1 MSDTKETTRPMTAEE
16 FWEEEAIPKVD
27 PFTRPFKF
35 AEIYADYRVA
45 FYLKNKPTKTFAQR
59 LNEAKDQQQ
68 PKPLDPFEGAPEWAE
83 WRAADRD
90 GGEHWYAQEPQQED
104 FLGIHDANGFYM
116 RCPDRRLKYT
126 DWRQSPAKRQQ

>member
-1 MSDTKETTRPMTAEE
+1 MTKDTTRPMTAEE
-16 FWEEEAIPKVD
+16 YWEEEAIQNVD
-27 PFTRPFKF
+27 PFTSPFKF
-35 AEIYADYRVA
+35 AEAYADYRLRFEQEQKA
-45 FYLKNKPTKTFAQR
+45 R
-59 LNEAKDQQQ
+59 
-68 PKPLDPFEGAPEWAE
+68 PLDPFEGAPEWAE

-126 DWRQSPAKRQQ
+126 DWRQSPAKRQR

>member
-1 MSDTKETTRPMTAEE
+1 MTMSNETNNTTRPMTAEE
-16 FWEEEAIPKVD
+16 YWKD
-27 PFTRPFKF
+27 KF
-35 AEIYADYRVA
+35 PAASENNLVLGFADAYATYRLQ
-45 FYLKNKPTKTFAQR
+45 FEQEHKPQ
-59 LNEAKDQQQ
+59 
-68 PKPLDPFEGAPEWAE
+68 PLDPFEGAPEWAE

-126 DWRQSPAKRQQ
+126 DWRQSPAKRQR

>member
-1 MSDTKETTRPMTAEE
+1 MTAKEYYDAIEVFE
-16 FWEEEAIPKVD
+16 FERPDIVIKPKYIFEFARVYANYRLRFEQGKQPEA
-27 PFTRPFKF
+27 
-35 AEIYADYRVA
+35 
-45 FYLKNKPTKTFAQR
+45 
-59 LNEAKDQQQ
+59 
-68 PKPLDPFEGAPEWAE
+68 LDPFEGAPEWAE

-126 DWRQSPAKRQQ
+126 DWRQSPAKRQR

>member
-1 MSDTKETTRPMTAEE
+1 MTMSNETNNTTRPMTAEE
-16 FWEEEAIPKVD
+16 YWEEEAIQNVD

-35 AEIYADYRVA
+35 AEVYADYRLR
-45 FYLKNKPTKTFAQR
+45 FEQ
-59 LNEAKDQQQ
+59 EQQ
-68 PKPLDPFEGAPEWAE
+68 PQPLDPFEGAPEWAE

-116 RCPDRRLKYT
+116 RCPDRRLTYS
-126 DWRQSPAKRQQ
+126 DWEQSPVKRPARS